1 MPDLPPFLSDRLPA
15 TRREMP
21 IGAAPVGVGRF
32 AAFNATDHP
41 MTHSAANEHADAA
54 KEQVSQVRS
63 LPHALRWLPGTITIL
78 LTLMTLDYLFNLG
91 LLTVVT
97 GLETQFYY
105 AVVALLLPL
114 VYLLWPIRASGQDKP
129 VPWYDYVLFLMT
141 AIVGGYFVVQA
152 EPILERGWAF
162 SAPEPAVW
170 FSYAYWLLILE
181 AARRAGG
188 WPIAL
193 IVAVFSC
200 YPMVADVMPGPIQAF
215 PSTPEQTA
223 IYHTMSTESIMG
235 VPLQA
240 FAGLVIGFLIF
251 GVVLQKTGGGAF
263 FINLAF
269 ALLGHVRGGPA
280 KVSIFASGLMGSM
293 SGSVITNVLTT
304 GVLSIPAMRRIGMG
318 RSFAGGVEACASTGG
333 VLMPPVMGATAFVMA
348 MFLDVPYAAVALAA
362 AIPSVLYFLGLFI
375 QIDAYAARH
384 NIKGLP
390 KIELPSVSKTLKQGW
405 YFIFVFALLVWMLLV
420 MQREAVAPFYAT
432 ALLLV
437 MNQFSKSHRWGWKQ
451 VTDTLSSAAK
461 LFAELIAILAGVGM
475 LVGALSM
482 TGLSG
487 TIANDFIHLAG
498 GSMPLLLIMG
508 ALTSFVLGIGMT
520 VTAAY
525 IFLAVALA
533 PALIQGGGL
542 DPMAVHMFILYWGM
556 LSFITPPVAL
566 GAFAAA
572 TVAGARPMET
582 GLQAMRLGSVI
593 YFIPFMFVLN
603 PALIMQGSM
612 MQIAM
617 VFFQA
622 VLGIVLFASAMQGY
636 LIGVGRLGHKPVI
649 ESIIRTLVLIAGLCV
664 ALPGGGPIPLSNLQ
678 LLTVGVA
685 AGLPAVLL
693 ARWSQ
698 RRQRD
703 ADLGTLTPH

>member
-1 MPDLPPFLSDRLPA
+1 MTTDTAPANNQQVKEKISQIRELPP
-15 TRREMP
+15 
-21 IGAAPVGVGRF
+21 
-32 AAFNATDHP
+32 
-41 MTHSAANEHADAA
+41 
-54 KEQVSQVRS
+54 
-63 LPHALRWLPGTITIL
+63 ALRWVPATVTVIL
-78 LTLMTLDYLFNLG
+78 MLMTLDFLFNLG
-91 LLTVVT
+91 LLTFVT

-114 VYLLWPIRASGQDKP
+114 VFLLWPMRSSQQEQPI
-129 VPWYDYVLFLMT
+129 PWYDYLLSAAT
-141 AIVGGYFVVQA
+141 LIVGGYFVVNA
-152 EPILERGWAF
+152 VPILERGWAF
-162 SAPEPAVW
+162 DAPQLAIYA
-170 FSYAYWLLILE
+170 SYAYWLLIVE

-188 WPIAL
+188 LPIA
-193 IVAVFSC
+193 IIAGVFSL
-200 YPMVADVMPGPIQAF
+200 YPLVADIVPGPIQAF
-215 PSTPEQTA
+215 PSTLEQTA
-223 IYHTMSTESIMG
+223 MYHTMSTESIMG

-240 FAGLVIGFLIF
+240 FAGLVIGFLVF
-251 GVVLQKTGGGAF
+251 GVVLQKSGGGKF

-280 KVSIFASGLMGSM
+280 KVSIFSSGLMGSM
-293 SGSVITNVLTT
+293 SGSVISNVLTT
-304 GVLSIPAMRRIGMG
+304 GVLSIPAMRRIGMS

-348 MFLDVPYAAVALAA
+348 MFLDIPYSAVALAA
-362 AIPSVLYFLGLFI
+362 VIPSILYFLGLFI

-384 NIKGLP
+384 DIKGLP
-390 KIELPSVSKTLKQGW
+390 AIELPSLKQTLKEGW
-405 YFIFVFALLVWMLLV
+405 YFIFVFALLVWMLLI

-437 MNQFSKSHRWGWKQ
+437 LNQFSKHNRWGWKD
-451 VTDTLSSAAK
+451 VADTLSSAAK

-487 TIANDFIHLAG
+487 TIANDFINIAG
-498 GSMPLLLIMG
+498 GSVPLLLIMG
-508 ALTSFVLGIGMT
+508 AVTSFVLGIGMT

-593 YFIPFMFVLN
+593 YFIPFLFVLN
-603 PALIMQGSM
+603 PALIMQGTPLM
-612 MQIAM
+612 IVA
-617 VFFQA
+617 VFIQA
-622 VLGIVLFASAMQGY
+622 VIGIILFASAMQGY
-636 LIGVGRLGHKPVI
+636 LMGVGRLGYGALQEI
-649 ESIIRTLVLIAGLCV
+649 IIRSLILIAGLLL
-664 ALPGGGPIPLSNLQ
+664 ALPGGGMVPLSQWELIG
-678 LLTVGVA
+678 LALA
-685 AGLPAVLL
+685 ALVPGILL
-693 ARWSQ
+693 ARLSQ
-698 RRQRD
+698 RYHQRSH
-703 ADLGTLTPH
+703 APTAIEP

>member
-1 MPDLPPFLSDRLPA
+1 
-15 TRREMP
+15 
-21 IGAAPVGVGRF
+21 
-32 AAFNATDHP
+32 
-41 MTHSAANEHADAA
+41 MTNVNQDDGIKQA
-54 KEQVSQVRS
+54 KEKVNQMRA
-63 LPHALRWLPGTITIL
+63 LPSPLRWIPGCVTVIL
-78 LTLMTLDYLFNLG
+78 MLMTLDYLFNVGWLRFI
-91 LLTVVT
+91 T

-114 VYLLWPIRASGQDKP
+114 VYLLWPIRASALHHP
-129 VPWYDYVLFLMT
+129 IPWYDYLLSAVTLL
-141 AIVGGYFVVQA
+141 VGGYFVYHA
-152 EPILERGWAF
+152 ESILERGWAF
-162 SAPEPAVW
+162 AAPDTAVIA
-170 FSYAYWLLILE
+170 SYAYWLLIIE

-188 WPIAL
+188 WPIAI
-193 IVAVFSC
+193 IVTAFSL
-200 YPMVADVMPGPIQAF
+200 YPLVADVMPGPIQAF
-215 PSTPEQTA
+215 PSSLEETA
-223 IYHTMSTESIMG
+223 MYHTMSTESIMG

-240 FAGLVIGFLIF
+240 FAGLVIGFLVF
-251 GVVLQKTGGGAF
+251 GVVLQKSGGGKF

-280 KVSIFASGLMGSM
+280 KVSIFSSGLMGSM
-293 SGSVITNVLTT
+293 SGSVISNVLTT
-304 GVLSIPAMRRIGMG
+304 GVLSIPAMRRIGMT

-362 AIPSVLYFLGLFI
+362 VIPSVLYFLGLFI
-375 QIDAYAARH
+375 QIDAYAAR
-384 NIKGLP
+384 NDIKGLP
-390 KIELPSVSKTLKQGW
+390 SVELPSLWTTLKEGW
-405 YFIFVFALLVWMLLV
+405 YFIFVFVLLVWMLLV

-432 ALLLV
+432 ALLLIL
-437 MNQFSKSHRWGWKQ
+437 NQLSKQNRWGWR
-451 VTDTLSSAAK
+451 DLGDSLSSAAQ
-461 LFAELIAILAGVGM
+461 LFAGLIAILAGVGM

-498 GSMPLLLIMG
+498 GSVPLLLLMG

-572 TVAGARPMET
+572 TVAGARPMAT

-593 YFIPFMFVLN
+593 YFIPFLFVLN
-603 PALIMQGSM
+603 PALIMQGEPL
-612 MQIAM
+612 QILQ
-617 VFFQA
+617 VFIQA
-622 VLGIVLFASAMQGY
+622 LLGIVLFASAMQGY
-636 LIGVGRLGHKPVI
+636 LIGVGRLGHGVI
-649 ESIIRTLVLIAGLCV
+649 QETVLRGLVLISGLTL
-664 ALPGGGPIPLSNLQ
+664 ALPGGGMVPWSQLELLATSLAALIP
-678 LLTVGVA
+678 A
-685 AGLPAVLL
+685 ILL

-698 RRQRD
+698 RHARNGSPEPG
-703 ADLGTLTPH
+703 L

>member
-1 MPDLPPFLSDRLPA
+1 MTTNTAPANAPQVKEKISQIRELPP
-15 TRREMP
+15 
-21 IGAAPVGVGRF
+21 
-32 AAFNATDHP
+32 
-41 MTHSAANEHADAA
+41 
-54 KEQVSQVRS
+54 
-63 LPHALRWLPGTITIL
+63 ALRWVPAAVTVL
-78 LTLMTLDYLFNLG
+78 LMMMTLDYLFNWG
-91 LLTVVT
+91 WLTFVT

-114 VYLLWPIRASGQDKP
+114 VFLLWPMLSRQQDQTI
-129 VPWYDYVLFLMT
+129 PWYDYLLS
-141 AIVGGYFVVQA
+141 AITLVIGGYFVYNAVS
-152 EPILERGWAF
+152 ILERGWAF
-162 SAPEPAVW
+162 SAPDTAIYA
-170 FSYAYWLLILE
+170 SYAYWVLIIE

-188 WPIAL
+188 LPIAIIAGL
-193 IVAVFSC
+193 FSL
-200 YPMVADVMPGPIQAF
+200 YPLVADIVPGPIQAF
-215 PSTPEQTA
+215 PSSLSETA
-223 IYHTMSTESIMG
+223 MYHTMSTESIMG

-240 FAGLVIGFLIF
+240 FAGLVIGFLVF
-251 GVVLQKTGGGAF
+251 GVVLQKSGGGKF

-280 KVSIFASGLMGSM
+280 KVSIFSSGLMGSM
-293 SGSVITNVLTT
+293 SGSVISNVLTT
-304 GVLSIPAMRRIGMG
+304 GVLSIPAMRRIGMS

-348 MFLDVPYAAVALAA
+348 MFLDVPYSTIALAA
-362 AIPSVLYFLGLFI
+362 VIPSILYFLGLFI

-384 NIKGLP
+384 DVKGLP
-390 KIELPSVSKTLKQGW
+390 AAELPSVWQTLKEGW
-405 YFIFVFALLVWMLLV
+405 YFIFVFGLLVWMLLV

-437 MNQFSKSHRWGWKQ
+437 LNQLSRQNRWGWKD
-451 VTDTLSSAAK
+451 VADTLSSAAK

-487 TIANDFIHLAG
+487 TIANDFINIAG
-498 GSMPLLLIMG
+498 GSVPLLLIMG
-508 ALTSFVLGIGMT
+508 AVTSFVLGIGMT

-593 YFIPFMFVLN
+593 YFIPFLFVLN
-603 PALIMQGSM
+603 PALIMQGEPLV
-612 MQIAM
+612 IVA
-617 VFFQA
+617 VFIQA
-622 VLGIVLFASAMQGY
+622 IIGIILFASAMQGY
-636 LIGVGRLGHKPVI
+636 LMGVGRLGYGMLQEAVI
-649 ESIIRTLVLIAGLCV
+649 RGLVLVAGLLL
-664 ALPGGGPIPLSNLQ
+664 ALPGGGMVPLSQWELIGLAAAA
-678 LLTVGVA
+678 LLPGVA
-685 AGLPAVLL
+685 L
-693 ARWSQ
+693 ARLSQ
-698 RRQRD
+698 RHHQRS
-703 ADLGTLTPH
+703 LTANA